1 MRRGF
6 QDSVVLMD
14 QTMRDP
20 EMSPP
25 VNVLLKTLNGE
36 LMRYLLDLKGM
47 WYFSDLIHACYSMQN
62 QYIHRLKHECFK

>member
-6 QDSVVLMD
+6 QDSAVLMD

-20 EMSPP
+20 EMSLP

-36 LMRYLLDLKGM
+36 LIHCLLDLKGM
-47 WYFSDLIHACYSMQN
+47 WYFSDLMHTCYSVQS
-62 QYIHRLKHECFK
+62 QYLHRLKHKCLK